1 MIRRLA
7 LAGLLAAAVALAGC
21 TTTVTGQAHPGGHAS
36 TAQAPISGIVPVAI
50 TIPSL
55 EVAADVTTVGLDPAR
70 KVAVPDVH
78 HPELAAW
85 VDAGPRVGAAGT
97 AMVVGHINGG
107 GTPGVFANL
116 AEIKPGAD
124 VLLTD
129 KTGASVRFVVE
140 QVQQHA
146 KTAFP
151 AAEVFADTSQPQLV
165 LVTCGGQ
172 LDTTAHSYEDNILVR
187 ARKA

>member
-1 MIRRLA
+1 MRIRA
-7 LAGLLAAAVALAGC
+7 ALAAAALTVVALAGC
-21 TTTVTGQAHPGGHAS
+21 ATTVDGQAYPGGHAS
-36 TAQAPISGIVPVAI
+36 TAQAPITGIVPVAI
-50 TIPSL
+50 AIPSL
-55 EVAADVTTVGLDPAR
+55 EVAADVTSVGLDPAG

-107 GTPGVFANL
+107 GVPGVFSNL
-116 AEIKPGAD
+116 ADIKPGAQ

-151 AAEVFADTSQPQLV
+151 AGEVFADSSQPQLV
-165 LVTCGGQ
+165 LVTCGGE
-172 LDTTAHSYEDNILVR
+172 LNPAAHSYLDNILVR